1 MFGDLTYPRKT
12 WTENGARYI
21 EIGIPGES
29 RRGVLAPEALRALQ
43 SGSGADTDLA
53 QMMAKAVCEGSWEAL
68 RQLPPPDQDLTTE
81 PLREHSF
88 LIPRGESPIPV
99 TAYCLE
105 ARWEALK
112 PAVVCFHGGGFRM
125 GSRRSVENSMRLLAQ
140 LSGAVVFSVEYRLA
154 PEYRFPC
161 ATEDAWQ
168 ALRWL
173 HRHGADFLADKTRFS
188 VSGDSAGGNLAAA
201 CARRDRNMRTG
212 IVHSQLLVYPV
223 LCQTEPAAPDYH
235 FSLEDYEID
244 RTQEKWIVSCIT
256 SMKNAVAGTRLY
268 TASAQEDRSADASPL
283 LDTNF
288 ARLPKTVIFCA
299 EFDYLTR
306 QAQTYGQR
314 LAKAGVDVTLVCYRG
329 MHHGFMNRL
338 GQYPQATALHR
349 EMAAII
355 REDKIGEFQNK
366 QE

>member
-1 MFGDLTYPRKT
+1 MFGDLTYPRRT
-12 WTENGARYI
+12 WTENGVRHI

-29 RRGVLAPEALRALQ
+29 RRGVLTPEALCALKD
-43 SGSGADTDLA
+43 GDGAEYA
-53 QMMAKAVCEGSWEAL
+53 QLMAQAVCEGSWERL
-68 RQLPPPDQDLTTE
+68 RQLPPPDRDLTTE
-81 PLREHSF
+81 PLREASF
-88 LIPRGESPIPV
+88 LIPRGDSPIPV

-105 ARWEALK
+105 ERWKTMK
-112 PAVVCFHGGGFRM
+112 PAVVYFHGGGFRM

-173 HRHGADFLADKTRFS
+173 YRHGAEFSADKTRFA

-212 IVHSQLLVYPV
+212 IVHWQLLIYPV
-223 LCQTEPAAPDYH
+223 LCQTEPDLTDYH

-244 RTQEKWIVSCIT
+244 KTQKKWIVSCIT

-268 TASAQEDRSADASPL
+268 TGSVEEDRSADASPL

-288 ARLPKTVIFCA
+288 ARLPRTVIFCA

-306 QAQTYGQR
+306 QAETYAHR
-314 LAKAGVDVTLVCYRG
+314 LAKAGVDVTLVCCRG

-338 GQYPQATALHR
+338 GQYPQATALHQ
-349 EMAAII
+349 EIAAII
-355 REDKIGEFQNK
+355 REDKTGESQDK